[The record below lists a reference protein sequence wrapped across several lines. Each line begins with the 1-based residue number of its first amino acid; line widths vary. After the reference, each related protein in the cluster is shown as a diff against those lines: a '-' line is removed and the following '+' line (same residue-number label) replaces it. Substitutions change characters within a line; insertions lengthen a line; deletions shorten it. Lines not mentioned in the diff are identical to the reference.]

1 MSEKSLEMSQVIEM
15 EKSVLGVMLLKGGKV
30 IPKIRAVLEVGDFYR
45 AEHKIVYQAL
55 LKLYDEGVEPDVLS
69 LAERLHRSEEL
80 DRVTLQY
87 LYVLSESAWTTAY
100 VEKHVEEIREKA
112 DLRRLILLSEVLQEN
127 ASRAMMSAEDILNE
141 AAGKLNELREKRKK
155 VGGKGFATF
164 FKEKFRARVEEMKR
178 YGSRKTGFAN
188 VDAEQIFTPGLY
200 VLGGLPALG
209 KTTFAWQLL
218 EQLSRQGEKCI
229 YCSYEMSE
237 FELYTK
243 SLARELFRRDRNT
256 DLTSAGIRRG
266 DENRTLSKI
275 LKNFEDLETDL
286 TVLEL
291 QEQDIDELIC
301 ELKWHCMEKAPVIV
315 LDYLQIVPTRKK
327 EWTAKQGVDE
337 IVRKLKNY
345 QRETGAT
352 FIVIS
357 SFNRQNYGQQVAFES
372 FKESGNIEYSADVVW
387 GLQLYATR
395 QLEEGATNRNREIIE
410 KAKKAN
416 PRQVELKCLKNRQ
429 GKNYSCYFRYY
440 PAVDTFEPCTED
452 DFKIDKVGKLQSQ
465 KVRK

>member
-1 MSEKSLEMSQVIEM
+1 MSELNVPQVVDM
-15 EKSVLGVMLLKGGKV
+15 EKSVLGAMLLKNGQV
-30 IPKIRAVLEVGDFYR
+30 IPRIRSVLCENDFYR
-45 AEHKIVYQAL
+45 VEHKIVYHML
-55 LKLYDEGVEPDVLS
+55 LKMYDEGVKPNVLS
-69 LAERLHRSEEL
+69 LAEELRKTQEL
-80 DRVTLQY
+80 DKVGLQY
-87 LYVLSESAWTTAY
+87 LFALSELAWTTTHA
-100 VEKHVEEIREKA
+100 EKHAEVIREKA
-112 DLRRLILLSEVLQEN
+112 TLRKLMLLGEVLQEN
-127 ASRAMMSAEDILNE
+127 ALRDMKPLQEILSEVMEELKLIGEGTKKSTTSGFSA
-141 AAGKLNELREKRKK
+141 
-155 VGGKGFATF
+155 F
-164 FKEKFRARVEEMKR
+164 FKERFRSRVEEMKS
-178 YGSRKTGFAN
+178 YASRATGFEN
-188 VDAEQIFTPGLY
+188 VDVEQIFTPGLY

-218 EQLSRQGEKCI
+218 EQLARQGEKCI

-243 SLARELFRRDRNT
+243 SLARELFKRDKNT
-256 DLTSAGIRRG
+256 GITSAGIRRG
-266 DENRTLSKI
+266 DESRALQKI
-275 LKNFEDLETDL
+275 LSEFEESETDL

-291 QEQDIDELIC
+291 QEQDIDELIN
-301 ELKWHCMEKAPVIV
+301 ELRGYSEKKAPVIV
-315 LDYLQIVPTRKK
+315 LDYLQIVPIRKK
-327 EWTAKQGVDE
+327 ECTAKQGVDE

-395 QLEEGATNRNREIIE
+395 QLEEGATNQNREIISR
-410 KAKKAN
+410 AKEAN

-429 GKNYSCYFRYY
+429 GKNYSCYFKYY
-440 PAVDTFEPCTED
+440 AAVDTFEPCKKKDFRTE
-452 DFKIDKVGKLQSQ
+452 KLQPP